1 MNANKVQILSHKFL
15 KSWKGYSGNFTNYFI
30 YISGECQPGFK
41 SSSPDTLKCEPINRC
56 LNTGNGTTT
65 TCHAN
70 ASCHYLGPDQ
80 FLCTCHEGY
89 TGNGTHCS
97 RKCTTLATFSVKS
110 IYYLFLP
117 MMMFLYT
124 YIVSSA
130 LLAISVIPFLK
141 NIVQI
146 LTILPI
152 SVK

>member
-1 MNANKVQILSHKFL
+1 MNANKVQIFSHKFL
-15 KSWKGYSGNFTNYFI
+15 KSCKDYSGNFTNYFI
-30 YISGECQPGFK
+30 YILGECQPGFK

-97 RKCTTLATFSVKS
+97 RK
-110 IYYLFLP
+110 YYLMNILHNE
-117 MMMFLYT
+117 
-124 YIVSSA
+124 ICAVSTFQS
-130 LLAISVIPFLK
+130 
-141 NIVQI
+141 
-146 LTILPI
+146 
-152 SVK
+152 